1 MCRKCDS
8 YQGHHKLHFMTKFN
22 YRPEIDGLR
31 ALSIIP
37 VVFFHAGYQLFSGGY
52 IGVDIFFVISGYLI
66 TSIILKLQIKK
77 QFSILNFYSRRA
89 KRILPSLL
97 LLIFLSLILS
107 VYIVPPEELLVISKS
122 ALSSLLFF
130 SNFFFTYNSGYFDLS
145 SEYQPLLHT
154 WSLSIEEQFYILFPF
169 FLIFLSKYKF
179 KILFAVILIIIL
191 LSIFF
196 AQWSGNLQVNYPYYE
211 KNFLFY
217 SRSEFSSFMMPFGRI
232 WELFIGSAAAIFI
245 MTKKKYISNFN
256 KFQKNI
262 FSLLGIILIFYAI
275 FLFDNNTFYPSFY
288 TLIPCIGT
296 LILIFFAD
304 QKTIV
309 GKILS
314 YKILVKLGLI
324 SYSLY
329 LIHFILFSFL
339 RYDFYIF
346 GENYYQDIF
355 IFLITIFF
363 SYLFWKYYEKPI
375 RNSKNNYVYYYLI
388 TLSLLIIISS
398 AIIIKSDG
406 LNKRDR
412 FFLSKK
418 INDSFIRSVNGKNC
432 FDLIYENNLEN
443 VCKFG
448 IDKNKFDFVLFGD
461 SHSISYYDFFEEY
474 AKKNGLKGLYFGY
487 SGCVPLLDIYS
498 IRGDQNIRN
507 CNQLNTDVTKI
518 LEKFKIKKLILI
530 SNWTYYTD
538 GGYQSNKLSLLSKV
552 PDSQSN
558 KNISREAFSYGL
570 KKTMQR
576 YNSLGTNL
584 ILIKQTPEQKYNSKH
599 LYYKI
604 AKLKDKDK
612 LKKIRMFSVSK
623 EEHLNLQNFVNNEFN
638 LYSNQKNINFID
650 LNSSFCKKNSCY
662 LGSKDGS
669 FYIDKSHISNSGI
682 KLISNTLSKKLD
694 LTLK

>member
-8 YQGHHKLHFMTKFN
+8 YQGHHKLQFMTKFN

-31 ALSIIP
+31 ALSILP
-37 VVFFHAGYQLFSGGY
+37 VVFFHSGYQLFSGGY
-52 IGVDIFFVISGYLI
+52 VGVDIFFVISGYLI

-77 QFSILNFYSRRA
+77 QFSITNFYSRRA

-107 VYIVPPEELLVISKS
+107 VFIVPPEELLIISKS
-122 ALSSLLFF
+122 ALSSLFFF
-130 SNFFFTYNSGYFDLS
+130 SNFFFTYNAGYFDLS

-169 FLIFLSKYKF
+169 FLISFSKYKF
-179 KILFAVILIIIL
+179 KTLLGIISMIIL

-196 AQWSGNLQVNYPYYE
+196 AQWSGNLQFNYPFYE

-232 WELFIGSAAAIFI
+232 WELFIGSASAIYI
-245 MTKKKYISNFN
+245 LNKKKNIFN
-256 KFQKNI
+256 LNIFQKNI
-262 FSLLGIILIFYAI
+262 FSFLGIILILYAI
-275 FLFDNNTFYPSFY
+275 FLFDNRTYYPSFY

-304 QKTIV
+304 KKTII

-314 YKILVKLGLI
+314 NKILVKLGLI

-339 RYDFYIF
+339 RYELYIF
-346 GENYYQDIF
+346 GENFYQDIF
-355 IFLITIFF
+355 VFFFTIFF

-375 RNSKNNYVYYYLI
+375 RKSKHKYVYYYLI
-388 TLSLLIIISS
+388 ALSLIIIIFSS
-398 AIIIKSDG
+398 IIIKSDG

-412 FFLSKK
+412 FSLSKK
-418 INDSFIRSVNGKNC
+418 INDSFLRSVNGKNC
-432 FDLIYENNLEN
+432 FDLVYEENLQN

-448 IDKNKFDFVLFGD
+448 VDKKNFDFVLFGD
-461 SHSISYYDFFEEY
+461 SHSISYYDFFEKY
-474 AKKNGLKGLYFGY
+474 AKKNNLKGIYFGY
-487 SGCVPLLDIYS
+487 SGCVPLLDVYS
-498 IRGDQNIRN
+498 IRSDQNIRN
-507 CNQLNTDVTKI
+507 CKRLNSDVSKI
-518 LEKFKIKKLILI
+518 VEKLKIKNLILI

-552 PDSQSN
+552 PNIQSN
-558 KNISREAFSYGL
+558 KNLSRDAFSYGL
-570 KKTMQR
+570 KKTIER
-576 YNSLGTNL
+576 YSSLGTNL

-604 AKLKDKDK
+604 AKLKDEDK
-612 LKKIRMFSVSK
+612 LKKIKSFSISNN
-623 EEHLNLQNFVNNEFN
+623 EHLKLQKFVNKKFD
-638 LYSNQKNINFID
+638 LYVNKKNINFID
-650 LNSSFCKKNSCY
+650 LNSRFCNKNSCY
-662 LGSKDGS
+662 IGSKDGS
-669 FYIDKSHISNSGI
+669 FYIDKSHISNFGI
-682 KLISNTLSKKLD
+682 KLVSKTLSKKLD
-694 LTLK
+694 LVLD